1 MHQHP
6 CRDGVQG
13 CPGAVAGTRVQHLD
27 EGPEQALLGQACQE
41 RAHQQLSN
49 SVMKGI
55 TCFTKS
61 SNLK

>member
-1 MHQHP
+1 M
-6 CRDGVQG
+6 QG
-13 CPGAVAGTRVQHLD
+13 CPRAVAGTRVQHLD
-27 EGPEQALLGQACQE
+27 EGPEQALLSQACQE

-61 SNLK
+61 ANLK